1 MTRRQQRT
9 GPAKVGLALL
19 VLIAAAACGTA
30 SNAGRQSEAHDR
42 AVVVASF
49 NFTESELLADIYAGA
64 LERAGI
70 PVRRELDLGPRELV
84 DPALAQGLVDVVPEY
99 LGTALRF
106 AAPAAH
112 VDASDPVAVRAALS
126 RAIAR
131 WHVSVLQPAAAQDQ
145 NGLALTRA
153 RADALRVRSVSD
165 LRRYRDLVLG
175 GPPEC
180 PTRDFCLVGLRRV
193 YGLHFRRFIP
203 LDNQEQEQT
212 ALEQGVID
220 VAVMFTTDAHV
231 ADPSLV
237 LLDDDRHL
245 QPAENV
251 VPVVSTRALR
261 DNGAIVTSV
270 LDRVSAQLT
279 SQALT
284 FLNWRVDV
292 AGKVVAD
299 EAAGWLARHP

>member
-1 MTRRQQRT
+1 LV
-9 GPAKVGLALL
+9 KVGLA
-19 VLIAAAACGTA
+19 VLIVITAAACGTT
-30 SNAGRQSEAHDR
+30 SRPGRPGEAHDR

-49 NFTESELLADIYAGA
+49 NFTESELLAEIYAGA

-70 PVRRELDLGPRELV
+70 RVRRELDLGPRELV
-84 DPALAQGLVDVVPEY
+84 DPALAEGLVDVVPEY

-106 AAPAAH
+106 ADPATQ
-112 VDASDPVAVRAALS
+112 VDASDPAAVTAALG
-126 RAIAR
+126 RATVN
-131 WHVSVLQPAAAQDQ
+131 WHVRVLQPSAAQDQ
-145 NGLALTRA
+145 NGVVLTRT
-153 RADALRVRSVSD
+153 RATALRARSVSD
-165 LRRYRDLVLG
+165 LRPYRDLVLG

-180 PTRDFCLVGLRRV
+180 PTRDFCLVGLAHV

-203 LDNQEQEQT
+203 LDNQAQEQI

-220 VAVMFTTDAHV
+220 AAVMFTTDAHV

-245 QPAENV
+245 QPVENV
-251 VPVVSTRALR
+251 VPVVSTRVLR
-261 DNGAIVTSV
+261 DDDSVVSSV
-270 LDRVSAQLT
+270 LGRVSAQLT

-292 AGKVVAD
+292 AGKDVAN